1 MTVASPKLR
10 LKTDNHSLKDKCA
23 LRRLLIEEAHLDPLR
38 VLDLFAGEGNIW
50 NELRR
55 QSRDPE
61 APPPLNVAAYT
72 PIDSVAKQ
80 TGQIRFK
87 ITPRLIASLNGDP
100 DVTTY
105 TGDGLSRY
113 NVVDC
118 DTYGDPFELWHE
130 LLFRIKQPTVI
141 FLTRGRVTYGAG
153 RMPISKHSKKVMG
166 IPETWDIPGR
176 IELLTYADRCQ
187 LLQPCPTA
195 KIEVGYQMD
204 FPRVTYYALHVI
216 PRCIQ

>member
-23 LRRLLIEEAHLDPLR
+23 LRRLVIEEAKLEPLR

-55 QSRDPE
+55 QSKDPE
-61 APPPLNVAAYT
+61 APPPLNVVAYT
-72 PIDSVAKQ
+72 PVDAAAKQ
-80 TGQIRFK
+80 AGQIKFK

-100 DVTTY
+100 DVGTY
-105 TGDGLSRY
+105 TGTDLSRY
-113 NVVDC
+113 NVIDV

-130 LLFRIKQPTVI
+130 LLFRIKQPTIV

-153 RMPISKHSKKVMG
+153 RMPISKHAKAVLG
-166 IPETWDIPGR
+166 IPDSWNIPGK
-176 IELLTYADRCQ
+176 IELLNYGDRCQ
-187 LLQPCPTA
+187 LLEPCPTA
-195 KIEVGYQMD
+195 KICIGYELV
-204 FPRVTYYALHVI
+204 FPRVTYYALLVR
-216 PRCIQ
+216 PTCAE